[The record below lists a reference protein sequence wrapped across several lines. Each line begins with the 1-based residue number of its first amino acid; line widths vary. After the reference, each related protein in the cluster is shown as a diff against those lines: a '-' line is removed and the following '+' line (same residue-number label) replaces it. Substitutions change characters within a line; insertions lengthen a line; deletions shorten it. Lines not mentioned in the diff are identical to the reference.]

1 MNPPCQTK
9 EREQSSRDS
18 NLQRAVFQSHESK
31 ICKGYIGS
39 NSSNSLNNSSIF
51 SRGNSSM
58 SNKIYEDDEDTIL
71 HSNRISSSSSI
82 FSRGDSSIPN
92 KYDDDYV
99 NDDDRKKEEKI
110 NDVGNHGKKHYD
122 TWDVFR
128 DKYCWGYG
136 YNGTPSSKSKSKSE
150 KYGNEAED
158 ASLPFKIL
166 GTSAE
171 DKECHPHVLSP
182 PLMESLQSFFTPE
195 EVGKKNNFFLK
206 YSLLRDG
213 PSLLELL
220 KRVQGCPRT
229 VLAMQTLE
237 GNVFGTYTTEAWTP
251 TWGYYGKSDAFV
263 WRMRKPRSTPC
274 ESLLQQAKMES
285 ELEVFPCT
293 GKNNLIQLCRR
304 DKIAIGGGGD
314 NCTDFVDNL
323 TNTNTLEHFK
333 EEEELYTK
341 KHSCD
346 NHKIKSSKDEESKKN
361 LQNYG
366 SNDQDSNQYHHYGF
380 AISLG
385 SNLTYGS
392 TSTSET
398 FGNPCL
404 KDTHTKGGSRIQ
416 ISNLEV
422 WSITPHSTIQ
432 QAEKDEEYYRSITPT
447 NNNESL
453 SLFNIFTGRP

>member
-1 MNPPCQTK
+1 MSNEG
-9 EREQSSRDS
+9 EREETRDS
-18 NLQRAVFQSHESK
+18 NLQRSLFQTHISSHNTTNIS
-31 ICKGYIGS
+31 
-39 NSSNSLNNSSIF
+39 NSSIF
-51 SRGNSSM
+51 SRGNSSI
-58 SNKIYEDDEDTIL
+58 SNKIHEDDEDTIL

-82 FSRGDSSIPN
+82 FSRGDSSIIN
-92 KYDDDYV
+92 KD
-99 NDDDRKKEEKI
+99 NDDDDNCGTKEEKI
-110 NDVGNHGKKHYD
+110 NDGANHGKKYYD

-136 YNGTPSSKSKSKSE
+136 YNGAQSAPSTSAKA
-150 KYGNEAED
+150 GNETD
-158 ASLPFKIL
+158 QASLPFRIL

-182 PLMESLQSFFTPE
+182 PLMESLQSFFTSE
-195 EVGKKNNFFLK
+195 EAGKKNNFFLK

-229 VLAMQTLE
+229 ILALQTLE
-237 GNVFGTYTTEAWTP
+237 GHVFGTYTTEAWTP
-251 TWGYYGKSDAFV
+251 TWGYYGKADAFV
-263 WRMRKPRSTPC
+263 LRRRTPRSTPC

-314 NCTDFVDNL
+314 NLTY
-323 TNTNTLEHFK
+323 TNTPGLLK
-333 EEEELYTK
+333 EDHEINNKIDPANDYTK
-341 KHSCD
+341 HSAKH
-346 NHKIKSSKDEESKKN
+346 EESKINPKN
-361 LQNYG
+361 YT
-366 SNDQDSNQYHHYGF
+366 SNDQSQNQYHHYGF

-404 KDTHTKGGSRIQ
+404 KDIDAKGGTRIQ

-422 WSITPHSTIQ
+422 WSITPRSTIQ
-432 QAEKDEEYYRSITPT
+432 QAENDEEYYRSITPT